1 MIFTFPETLVYL
13 LAAHFL
19 FDYALQGDWMSK
31 AKNPKLDL
39 VPGEEIWPLALF
51 GHSLLH
57 ATAVYV
63 VTGSGLLFVIELVVH
78 FATDYAKCT
87 GRFGYNMDQFI
98 HILCKSLY
106 VIVLHVGVAFI
117 T

>member
-1 MIFTFPETLVYL
+1 MIFTLPETLVFL

-63 VTGSGLLFVIELVVH
+63 ITGSWFLFVVELVVH
-78 FATDYAKCT
+78 FVTDYEKCN
-87 GRFGYNMDQFI
+87 GRFGYNADQI
-98 HILCKSLY
+98 NHVLWKVLY
-106 VIVLHVGVAFI
+106 VIFLWIGVAFV